1 MGRYF
6 GTDGIRGKAN
16 VTLSAQRAFLTG
28 RYLGYIFSKERKG
41 KILIGKDTRISS
53 SMYEM
58 AVAAGATSQGADV
71 YFLGTCPTPAVT
83 YLVLKEKFDCGV
95 MISAS
100 HNPYYDNGIKVFN
113 CNGLKLESSIE
124 DEIEDYLD
132 GKTVIEYATEDKIGT
147 NIDFS
152 SGLEEYLGWLYSMFD
167 LDLNG
172 MNLAIDCANG
182 SSSVTAKRLLE
193 KMGAHVEAI
202 HNEPSG
208 ININVH
214 CGSTHPESLQE
225 LVRNGNYDLGL
236 AFDGDADRLIAVDS
250 QGNLMNGD
258 TILYICGKYLE
269 SKNELN
275 NHVVVST
282 VMANLGFFKALEK
295 CGLKS
300 VSTQVGDKYVYD
312 CMVKN
317 DYVLGGEQSGHI
329 IFKKYATTG
338 DGLLTALKLIEVMKN
353 TGKSAIELSEGL
365 VIFPQLLVNQKV
377 KDKTVV
383 LNDEEINQAIDQVTK
398 ELGSSGRILVR
409 PSGTEPLIRVMV
421 EAETEEICHH
431 YVYKILDLIK
441 EKGY

>member
-1 MGRYF
+1 M
-6 GTDGIRGKAN
+6 
-16 VTLSAQRAFLTG
+16 AQ
-28 RYLGYIFSKERKG
+28 
-41 KILIGKDTRISS
+41 
-53 SMYEM
+53 
-58 AVAAGATSQGADV
+58 AVLPQR
-71 YFLGTCPTPAVT
+71 
-83 YLVLKEKFDCGV
+83 DC
-95 MISAS
+95 
-100 HNPYYDNGIKVFN
+100 
-113 CNGLKLESSIE
+113 
-124 DEIEDYLD
+124 
-132 GKTVIEYATEDKIGT
+132 
-147 NIDFS
+147 
-152 SGLEEYLGWLYSMFD
+152 
-167 LDLNG
+167 
-172 MNLAIDCANG
+172 
-182 SSSVTAKRLLE
+182 
-193 KMGAHVEAI
+193 
-202 HNEPSG
+202 

-329 IFKKYATTG
+329 IFKKHATTG